1 MTYSI
6 KNLTST
12 LFIDVETVSEV
23 AQYSEL
29 SPIFKEL
36 WDKKG
41 RRLLGSGMNY
51 DDAKHDLYK
60 NNAAIYAEFGKII
73 CISAGYITSDGHL
86 RVKSFAGHDEAMIL
100 EEFAVMVTHH
110 FDDPK
115 AYFFCGHNLKEF
127 DIPYICRRMIKHGVS
142 MPNMLDIAGK
152 RPWQTEHLLDTLDM
166 WRFGDIKGYTSLAL
180 ICAVLDIE
188 SPKNDIDGSM
198 VGKVYWEDKDLE
210 RICKYCAHDV
220 VATVKVMLK
229 FLHARSLDEDQ
240 IEILEWKEGL

>member
-23 AQYSEL
+23 AEYTEL
-29 SPIFKEL
+29 SPLFQGL
-36 WDKKG
+36 WDKKA
-41 RRLLGSGMNY
+41 RRLLGSGMSY
-51 DDAKHDLYK
+51 EEVKHDLYK

-73 CISAGYITSDGHL
+73 CISAGYITAEGHL
-86 RVKSFAGHDEAMIL
+86 RVKSFAGHDEALIL
-100 EEFAVMVTHH
+100 EEFAAMVTHH

-198 VGKVYWEDKDLE
+198 VGKVYWEDKNLE
-210 RICKYCAHDV
+210 RICKYCAQDV

-229 FLHARSLDEDQ
+229 FLHASSLDEDQ
-240 IEILEWKEGL
+240 IEILEWKESL